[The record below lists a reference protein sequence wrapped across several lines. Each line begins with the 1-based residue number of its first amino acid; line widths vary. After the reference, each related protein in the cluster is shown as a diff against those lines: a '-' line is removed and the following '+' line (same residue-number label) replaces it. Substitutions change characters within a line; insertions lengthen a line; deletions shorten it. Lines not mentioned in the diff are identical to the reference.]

1 MAPSGKILAQVP
13 PGPKCL
19 VSCLKTQVAGVQISS
34 QVLGPRSRSQVIDP
48 KSCFPA
54 VVLGPRSQVPAHKSH
69 VPAPVARSRLLGP
82 WVAHSIL
89 PFIFYITHLTP
100 HSVHL
105 TALQYYSGQGS
116 TFQIHVPSPQ
126 LRVQKLHVHF
136 LSPKSEVPRK
146 RSASTSKQTTKC

>member
-54 VVLGPRSQVPAHKSH
+54 VVLGPRSQVPARKSH
-69 VPAPVARSRLLGP
+69 VPAPVARSQLLGP

-105 TALQYYSGQGS
+105 TALPYCSGQSS
-116 TFQIHVPSPQ
+116 TFQTPCPQ
-126 LRVQKLHVHF
+126 SSAS
-136 LSPKSEVPRK
+136 SPKVTCPLLKSQVRGPEEGVIDFRFLL
-146 RSASTSKQTTKC
+146 AAA

>member
-1 MAPSGKILAQVP
+1 MAPSEKILAQVP

-54 VVLGPRSQVPAHKSH
+54 VVLGPMSQVPGHKSH
-69 VPAPVARSRLLGP
+69 VPAPVARSQLLGP
-82 WVAHSIL
+82 WVPHSIL

-126 LRVQKLHVHF
+126 LRVQKLHVPLLESQVRGPEEGVIDFRF
-136 LSPKSEVPRK
+136 LL
-146 RSASTSKQTTKC
+146 AAA